1 MAEQIKK
8 RCEIDA
14 QWKWDLTHI
23 FPSDQAWEEARAAAL
38 ETIKAFAARQGH
50 VAEDPKGTIRA
61 FFALY
66 ERFAEIYEYAFLRQ
80 ETDNSDTVAQG
91 LKSKAMSLAVQM
103 ESQSAFLQPELLTL
117 PAAELEALQTA
128 PDMAD
133 YSEYIRNLIREK
145 PHILSPEQEKL
156 LAMMGELQQAPDN
169 IFSMLSNVDMTFPDV
184 HMPDGTTSPLRES
197 NLSAYLHD
205 RNQDVRRQGWE
216 GIMSTYGRFGAT
228 IAAIYGASVK
238 KDQFNADARH
248 MPSAVEA
255 SLFPYEIPLSVYDNL
270 IAAVHES
277 LPSLTDYLKLRRE
290 RMGLSELHM
299 YDMYAPLV
307 DNFDMDLPYPE
318 AYQLV
323 LEGLAPLGEDYVA
336 KLKEAYSGGWIDVY
350 PNENKSSG
358 AFSCGDLVRV
368 HPYVL
373 LNHNN
378 NLTSAMTI
386 AHELGHAMHSYFSN
400 THQPYPKADY
410 SLFVAEVAS
419 TCNEALMLRSLQKKF
434 TDPKAQAYL
443 LVDLLEKFRTTVYR
457 QTMFAEFER
466 ISHDMAAKG
475 EPLTK
480 DALNAAYYDLNQKY
494 YGGGA
499 VVDRLVENEWMR
511 IPHFYRAF
519 YVFVY
524 ATGFCA
530 AMALSQRIM
539 QEGESAVQD
548 YRRFLSAGS
557 SVPPLEALKLAGVD
571 MTSPEPV
578 RNALKIFQETIDQFR
593 ALNA

>member
-91 LKSKAMSLAVQM
+91 LKSKAMSLAVQL

-378 NLTSAMTI
+378 NLNSAMTI

>member
-91 LKSKAMSLAVQM
+91 LKSKAMSLAVQL

-255 SLFPYEIPLSVYDNL
+255 SLFPYEVPLSVYDNL

-475 EPLTK
+475 EPLTT

>member
-38 ETIKAFAARQGH
+38 ETIRAFAARQGH

-91 LKSKAMSLAVQM
+91 LKSKAMSLAVQL

>member
-91 LKSKAMSLAVQM
+91 LKSKAMSLAVQL

-197 NLSAYLHD
+197 NLSTYLHD

-350 PNENKSSG
+350 PNENKSNG

-434 TDPKAQAYL
+434 TDSKAQAYL

>member
-50 VAEDPKGTIRA
+50 VAEDSKGTIRA

-91 LKSKAMSLAVQM
+91 LKSKAMSLAVQL

-519 YVFVY
+519 YVFVD

>member
-1 MAEQIKK
+1 MAEPIKK

-23 FPSDQAWEEARAAAL
+23 FPSNQAWEEARAAAL

-91 LKSKAMSLAVQM
+91 LKSKAMSLAVQL

-197 NLSAYLHD
+197 NLSTYLHD

-499 VVDRLVENEWMR
+499 VVDRLVENGWMR

>member
-91 LKSKAMSLAVQM
+91 LKSKAMSLAVQL

-197 NLSAYLHD
+197 NLSTYLHD

-358 AFSCGDLVRV
+358 AFSCGDLVRM

>member
-8 RCEIDA
+8 RCEIAA

-91 LKSKAMSLAVQM
+91 LKSKAMSLAVQL

-400 THQPYPKADY
+400 AHQPYPKADY

-434 TDPKAQAYL
+434 TDPQAQAYL

>member
-91 LKSKAMSLAVQM
+91 LKSKAMSLAVQL

-216 GIMSTYGRFGAT
+216 GIMSTYGRNGAT

-480 DALNAAYYDLNQKY
+480 DALNAAYYGLNQKY

>member
-91 LKSKAMSLAVQM
+91 LKSKAMSLAVQL

-494 YGGGA
+494 YSGGA

>member
-23 FPSDQAWEEARAAAL
+23 FPNDQAWEEARAAAL

-91 LKSKAMSLAVQM
+91 LKSKAMSLAVQL

-197 NLSAYLHD
+197 NLSTYLHD

>member
-8 RCEIDA
+8 RCELDA

-91 LKSKAMSLAVQM
+91 LKSKAMSLAVQL

-197 NLSAYLHD
+197 NLSTYLHD

-530 AMALSQRIM
+530 AIALSQRIM

>member
-91 LKSKAMSLAVQM
+91 LKSKAMSLAVQL

-197 NLSAYLHD
+197 NLSTYLHD

-228 IAAIYGASVK
+228 IAATYGASVK

-400 THQPYPKADY
+400 TQQPYPKADY

>member
-91 LKSKAMSLAVQM
+91 LKSKAMSLAVQL

-270 IAAVHES
+270 IAALHES

>member
-23 FPSDQAWEEARAAAL
+23 FPSNQAWEEARAAAL

-91 LKSKAMSLAVQM
+91 LKSKAMSLAVQL

-197 NLSAYLHD
+197 NLSTYLHD

-400 THQPYPKADY
+400 TQQPYPKADY

>member
-91 LKSKAMSLAVQM
+91 LKSKAMSLAVQL

-197 NLSAYLHD
+197 NLSTYLHD

-277 LPSLTDYLKLRRE
+277 LTSLTDYLKLRRE

>member
-91 LKSKAMSLAVQM
+91 LKSKAMSLAVQL

-117 PAAELEALQTA
+117 PAAELEALQAA

-197 NLSAYLHD
+197 NLSTYLHD

-228 IAAIYGASVK
+228 IAATYGASVK

-475 EPLTK
+475 EPLTN

>member
-91 LKSKAMSLAVQM
+91 LKSKAMSLAVQL

-156 LAMMGELQQAPDN
+156 LAMMGEFQQAPDN

>member
-91 LKSKAMSLAVQM
+91 LKSKAMSLAVQL

-197 NLSAYLHD
+197 NLSTYLHD

-378 NLTSAMTI
+378 NLNSAMTI

>member
-91 LKSKAMSLAVQM
+91 LKSKAMSLAVQL

-419 TCNEALMLRSLQKKF
+419 TCNEALMPRSLQKKF

>member
-91 LKSKAMSLAVQM
+91 LKSKAMSLAVQL

-197 NLSAYLHD
+197 NLSTYLHD

-419 TCNEALMLRSLQKKF
+419 TCNEALLIRSLQKKF

-530 AMALSQRIM
+530 AIALSQRIM

>member
-91 LKSKAMSLAVQM
+91 LKSKAMSLAVQL

-197 NLSAYLHD
+197 NLSTYLHD

-434 TDPKAQAYL
+434 TDPKAQEFL

>member
-91 LKSKAMSLAVQM
+91 LKSKALSLAVQL

-197 NLSAYLHD
+197 NLSTYLHD

-307 DNFDMDLPYPE
+307 DNFNMDLPYPE

>member
-91 LKSKAMSLAVQM
+91 LKSKAMSLAVQL

>member
-91 LKSKAMSLAVQM
+91 LKSKAMSLAVQL

-133 YSEYIRNLIREK
+133 YSEYIRNLVREK

>member
-91 LKSKAMSLAVQM
+91 LKSKAMSLAVQL

-169 IFSMLSNVDMTFPDV
+169 IFSMLSYVDMTFPDV

>member
-91 LKSKAMSLAVQM
+91 LKSKAMSLAVQL

-184 HMPDGTTSPLRES
+184 HMPDGITSPLRES

>member
-91 LKSKAMSLAVQM
+91 LKSKAMSLAVQL

-133 YSEYIRNLIREK
+133 YSEYIRNLIREN

-197 NLSAYLHD
+197 NLSTYLHD

>member
-50 VAEDPKGTIRA
+50 VAEDPKGTIHA

-91 LKSKAMSLAVQM
+91 LKSKAMSLAVQL

-216 GIMSTYGRFGAT
+216 GIMSTHGRFGAT

>member
-91 LKSKAMSLAVQM
+91 LKSKAMSLAVQL

-169 IFSMLSNVDMTFPDV
+169 IFSMLSNVDMAFPDV

-197 NLSAYLHD
+197 NLSTYLHD

>member
-1 MAEQIKK
+1 MTEQIKK

-91 LKSKAMSLAVQM
+91 LKSKAMSLAVQL

-197 NLSAYLHD
+197 NLSTYLHD

-511 IPHFYRAF
+511 ISHFYRAF

>member
-91 LKSKAMSLAVQM
+91 LKSKAMSLAVQL

-378 NLTSAMTI
+378 NLTCAMTI

>member
-91 LKSKAMSLAVQM
+91 LKSKAMSLAVQL

-400 THQPYPKADY
+400 AHQPYPKADY

-419 TCNEALMLRSLQKKF
+419 TCNEALLLRSLQKKF

>member
-91 LKSKAMSLAVQM
+91 LKSKALSLAVQL

-419 TCNEALMLRSLQKKF
+419 TCNEALMLRNLQKKF

>member
-91 LKSKAMSLAVQM
+91 LKSKAMSLAVQL

-548 YRRFLSAGS
+548 HRRFLSAGS

>member
-91 LKSKAMSLAVQM
+91 LKSKAMSLAVQL

-133 YSEYIRNLIREK
+133 YPEYIRNLIREK

-184 HMPDGTTSPLRES
+184 HMPDDTTSPLRES
-197 NLSAYLHD
+197 NLSTYLHD

>member
-8 RCEIDA
+8 RSEIDA

-23 FPSDQAWEEARAAAL
+23 FPSDEAWEEARAAL
-38 ETIKAFAARQGH
+38 METVKAFAARQGH
-50 VAEDPKGTIRA
+50 VAEDPKGAIRA
-61 FFALY
+61 FSAMY
-66 ERFAEIYEYAFLRQ
+66 EKFVEVYEYAFLRQ

-91 LKSKAMSLAVQM
+91 LKSKAMSLAVQL
-103 ESQSAFLQPELLTL
+103 EAQSAFLQPELLTL
-117 PAAELEALQTA
+117 PAEELEQLQNA

-133 YSEYIRNLIREK
+133 FSEFVRNLIRQK

-184 HMPDGTTSPLRES
+184 HMPDGTTAPLRES
-197 NLSAYLHD
+197 NLSTYLLD

-228 IAAIYGASVK
+228 IAATYGASVK

-248 MPSAVEA
+248 QPSAVEA

-270 IAAVHES
+270 LTAVHES

-336 KLKEAYSGGWIDVY
+336 KLKEAYTGGWIDVF

-358 AFSCGDLVRV
+358 AFSCGDMARV

-378 NLTSAMTI
+378 NLNSAMTI

-480 DALNAAYYDLNQKY
+480 DALNAAYYALNQKY

-571 MTSPEPV
+571 MSSPEPV